1 MASKKE
7 RLRKKRESRNR
18 REDHKDKQ
26 RKKNKTGIS
35 FRNKKPKQIKRALD
49 NTLSKAEKTIQK
61 AQRLNETY
69 SDKEN
74 IYNIIIQRFENIV
87 NDLKPIHYN
96 ASRINIDLPSM
107 PNLDELKDIAL
118 VENQDTSILGIFNEN
133 HATSLS
139 LETDNWSAFN
149 LEHLDML
156 INALKEYYGIGSNS
170 TFEENYL
177 NAGAMI
183 GDETK
188 AEDDLNKIINEEVE
202 RGQNDADRT
211 AQLIEYRFERMVAER
226 FDNSDRVKQQHTL
239 NKTAHRRRRSPKHR

>member
-7 RLRKKRESRNR
+7 RLKKKQESRNR
-18 REDHKDKQ
+18 REDHKEKQ
-26 RKKNKTGIS
+26 RKKDKTGIS

-49 NTLSKAEKTIQK
+49 NTLSNAEKTIQK
-61 AQRLNETY
+61 AQELKETY
-69 SDKEN
+69 NKEN

-87 NDLKPIHYN
+87 NDLKPIQYTAN
-96 ASRINIDLPSM
+96 RINVDLPRI
-107 PNLDELKDIAL
+107 PNLDELTDIPL

-133 HATSLS
+133 HKTELS
-139 LETDNWSAFN
+139 LETDNWSALN

-156 INALKEYYGIGSNS
+156 LNALKEYYGIGSNS
-170 TFEENYL
+170 TFEENYM
-177 NAGAMI
+177 NAGIMI

-188 AEDDLNKIINEEVE
+188 AEDDLNKIIKEEVE

-226 FDNSDRVKQQHTL
+226 FDNSDRVKQQRTL

>member
-7 RLRKKRESRNR
+7 RLRKKQNSRIK
-18 REDHKDKQ
+18 REDYKEKQ

-35 FRNKKPKQIKRALD
+35 FRNMKPRQIKRALD
-49 NTLSKAEKTIQK
+49 NTLSKAEKTKQK
-61 AQRLNETY
+61 AQRLKETY
-69 SDKEN
+69 DNQN

-87 NDLKPIHYN
+87 NDLKPIHYK
-96 ASRINIDLPSM
+96 ADRITLDLPSI
-107 PNLDELKDIAL
+107 PDLDELTDIAL
-118 VENQDTSILGIFNEN
+118 VENQDTSILGTFNEN
-133 HATSLS
+133 HATDLS
-139 LETDNWSAFN
+139 LDTDNWSAFN

-156 INALKEYYGIGSNS
+156 INAIKEYYGIGSNS

-177 NAGAMI
+177 TAGVII

-226 FDNSDRVKQQHTL
+226 FDNSDRVKQQRTL

>member
-7 RLRKKRESRNR
+7 RLKKKQESRNR
-18 REDHKDKQ
+18 REDHKKKQ
-26 RKKNKTGIS
+26 REKSKTGIS

-49 NTLSKAEKTIQK
+49 NTLSNAEKTIQK
-61 AQRLNETY
+61 AQELKETY
-69 SDKEN
+69 NKEN

-87 NDLKPIHYN
+87 NDLKPIQYTAN
-96 ASRINIDLPSM
+96 RINVDLPRI
-107 PNLDELKDIAL
+107 PNLDELTDIPL

-133 HATSLS
+133 HKTELS
-139 LETDNWSAFN
+139 LETDNWSALN

-156 INALKEYYGIGSNS
+156 LNALKEYYGIGSNS
-170 TFEENYL
+170 TFEENYM
-177 NAGAMI
+177 NAGIMI

-188 AEDDLNKIINEEVE
+188 AEDDLNKIIKEEVE

-226 FDNSDRVKQQHTL
+226 FDNSDRVKQQRTL

>member
-7 RLRKKRESRNR
+7 RLKKKQASRNKRE
-18 REDHKDKQ
+18 EHKEKQ
-26 RKKNKTGIS
+26 REKNKTGIS

-49 NTLSKAEKTIQK
+49 NTLSNAEKTIQK
-61 AQRLNETY
+61 AQELKETY
-69 SDKEN
+69 NKEN

-87 NDLKPIHYN
+87 NDLKPIQYTAN
-96 ASRINIDLPSM
+96 RINVDLPRI
-107 PNLDELKDIAL
+107 PNLDELTDIPL

-133 HATSLS
+133 HATDLS
-139 LETDNWSAFN
+139 LETDNWSTFN

-156 INALKEYYGIGSNS
+156 INAIKEYYGIGSNS
-170 TFEENYL
+170 TFEENYI
-177 NAGAMI
+177 NAGIMI

-188 AEDDLNKIINEEVE
+188 AEDDLNKIIKEEVE

-226 FDNSDRVKQQHTL
+226 FDNSDRVKQQRTL